1 MPTKTCCCVQPPPP
15 EPLSCCR
22 PIYNRCLNKT
32 YVFSIKFTAR
42 YPCMNFFAAEQFYD
56 CKSSNKRFSIPGN
69 PETYEIVVRHTINK
83 VPKISDRLFESGD
96 GVFYSANNFGC
107 FGEDYD
113 PTNPNTWKNSVEF
126 PPEAGWPF
134 GSRCN
139 CTGCDCYTVEPYAS
153 CNFGDDK
160 LSDCECSSGQKN
172 WIYGCPNGEIFSSPY
187 GPEFLGTPAIP
198 RCSNGFGAFADP
210 TLLLA
215 GSYPTNFWCAC
226 YEQYYL
232 GRYSDQFVE
241 NDSPNPC
248 TPPYTPPP
256 GDPNCRPGCSATGA
270 DQNIANIADSYSI
283 QFIPNPAYPEQ
294 LDENYLPKLQPELI
308 SFQYHCSK
316 TARYYGNWTEIPRRG
331 YNIDIKLALGY
342 SNEFNCGTDE
352 EPVYETLEFP
362 LTIFTDPFTGIQYFF
377 GGPTITAAFNRP
389 SFESDPMNMC
399 VPLSTQ
405 RYSQDCLPYYSTGY
419 PGLCYNDTSYW
430 DEYRQCLFGREKYV
444 FTPDFFEPA
453 WQNVIQYCPDTLNT
467 EAPTTFF
474 NQCQWFAFENT
485 ILVEEE

>member
-1 MPTKTCCCVQPPPP
+1 
-15 EPLSCCR
+15 
-22 PIYNRCLNKT
+22 
-32 YVFSIKFTAR
+32 
-42 YPCMNFFAAEQFYD
+42 MNGFAAEQFYD

-83 VPKISDRLFESGD
+83 VPKLQDTFITEVGPESG
-96 GVFYSANNFGC
+96 VARNWACS
-107 FGEDYD
+107 GEDFD
-113 PTNPNTWKNSVEF
+113 PTNPDTWKNSVEF

-134 GSRCN
+134 GSECN

-172 WIYGCPNGEIFSSPY
+172 WIYGCSNGVFASPY
-187 GPEFLGTPAIP
+187 GPEFLGT
-198 RCSNGFGAFADP
+198 RGLLCSDGFGGTSLP

-215 GSYPTNFWCAC
+215 GSYPTNFWCNC
-226 YEQYYL
+226 YQQYYL
-232 GRYSDQFVE
+232 GRYTNQFVE
-241 NDSPNPC
+241 NDFPNPC

-294 LDENYLPKLQPELI
+294 LDENYVPKLQPELI
-308 SFQYHCSK
+308 SFEYYCSK
-316 TARYYGNWTEIPRRG
+316 YARYYGNWSNIPRRG
-331 YNIDIKLALGY
+331 YNIDMSFAFGY
-342 SNEFNCGTDE
+342 ANEFNCGTDD
-352 EPVYETLEFP
+352 EPVYERLEFP
-362 LTIFTDPFTGIQYFF
+362 LIITEDPLFGFRYLTG
-377 GGPTITAAFNRP
+377 PNITAAFNRP

-419 PGLCYNDTSYW
+419 SGLCYNDTSYW
-430 DEYRQCLFGREKYV
+430 DEYRQCLFGREQYA
-444 FTPDFFEPA
+444 FSPDFFNPDWA
-453 WQNVIQYCPDTLNT
+453 NVFQYCPDTLDT
-467 EAPTTFF
+467 YAPTTFF